1 MCKGLDLEVSY
12 EYKDRNSTLTTVQVS
27 KYTSKVNDVTS
38 AEYTYTYD
46 SRGNITKITDSA
58 GNITKYTYDDL
69 SQLTRE
75 DNPYL
80 NKTYLY
86 TYDNAGNRTSKK
98 TYTYTTGSLASLT
111 PTSTQAYTYST
122 GAWGDRLSGTTYD
135 GIGNPLTYS
144 TYALTWSGRELVEMN
159 RNYGQ
164 SVTSFTYNDEGIRTS
179 KNVGGTVHAYV
190 LNGSQIV
197 SETWGQRML
206 LYLYDE
212 SGAPLGLQYRQSSYA
227 AGVFDTF
234 YFEKNIFG
242 DIVAVYAENGQ
253 KIGTY
258 TYDAWGNCT
267 TTVASGNTT
276 LQSTILRTYNPF
288 RYRGYFYDT
297 ETGLYYLQSRYY
309 NPATGRFLNP
319 DNHDVLWATPTE
331 LTDKNL
337 YAYCDNNPVMR
348 TDETGEF
355 WIQFLIGAVVGLT
368 SEIFDFVTSGEDF
381 TWQVAAQMAVS
392 TFGGG
397 LSACVGPVGGAL
409 ISGMTNGLNSRL
421 EGNTVDTAYKDAIVG
436 TTTSLLGSGVQFLV
450 GRTYVADFMKTAS
463 KTSLKTLANNLG
475 YAGRNFKNISTWT
488 GKIVIDASILF
499 MDRPFAQLSGFVV
512 SGGLEKLLIA

>member
-1 MCKGLDLEVSY
+1 MY
-12 EYKDRNSTLTTVQVS
+12 HNS
-27 KYTSKVNDVTS
+27 
-38 AEYTYTYD
+38 
-46 SRGNITKITDSA
+46 
-58 GNITKYTYDDL
+58 
-69 SQLTRE
+69 
-75 DNPYL
+75 
-80 NKTYLY
+80 
-86 TYDNAGNRTSKK
+86 
-98 TYTYTTGSLASLT
+98 
-111 PTSTQAYTYST
+111 
-122 GAWGDRLSGTTYD
+122 
-135 GIGNPLTYS
+135 
-144 TYALTWSGRELVEMN
+144 YALTWSGRELVEMN

-309 NPATGRFLNP
+309 NPATGRFLNA
-319 DNHDVLWATPTE
+319 DGYINANGDLIGF
-331 LTDKNL
+331 NM
-337 YAYCDNNPVMR
+337 YAYCSNNPVMCV
-348 TDETGEF
+348 DPTGES
-355 WIQFLIGAVVGLT
+355 ITVAIIVGTLIGAAIG
-368 SEIFDFVTSGEDF
+368 
-381 TWQVAAQMAVS
+381 
-392 TFGGG
+392 FGGTLYTDYSDDGEVFNGSVSAVGYIGNTAMGG
-397 LSACVGPVGGAL
+397 LIGSFCGYFAPAISGFMSSSFTLGIPKMMGDVVAMQIVTVTGAQLVAGGAV
-409 ISGMTNGLNSRL
+409 IGIGATIVCAKHDSGRIRFNDGTGINP
-421 EGNTVDTAYKDAIVG
+421 DTMKEFDNPNDARNYMKQIDDKAQKNVG
-436 TTTSLLGSGVQFLV
+436 IHG
-450 GRTYVADFMKTAS
+450 KKS
-463 KTSLKTLANNLG
+463 KGWK
-475 YAGRNFKNISTWT
+475 KNH
-488 GKIVIDASILF
+488 
-499 MDRPFAQLSGFVV
+499 VV
-512 SGGLEKLLIA
+512 KKPKL